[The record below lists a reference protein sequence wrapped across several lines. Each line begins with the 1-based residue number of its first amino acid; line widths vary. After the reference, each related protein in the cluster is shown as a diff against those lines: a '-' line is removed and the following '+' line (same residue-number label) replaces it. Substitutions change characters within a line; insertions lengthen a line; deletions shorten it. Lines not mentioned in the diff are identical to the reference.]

1 MVSEKPRL
9 KGTVTLETAV
19 LNTFSSSV
27 DLHNKMWIHKC
38 IYIVFKHAKT

>member
-19 LNTFSSSV
+19 LNTLSSSV
-27 DLHNKMWIHKC
+27 DPNKKVYTQIM
-38 IYIVFKHAKT
+38 YIVFKHAKN